1 MYNVYMLLPVSDQCS
16 DCPVHGRTRDRSI
29 GLNRFLYITES
40 IHFILT
46 FNKYLRIIMFV
57 FVLITLISKSEPEV
71 INCKDLA
78 IGQFVCQTPNVSNDT
93 QVHTYSCDIT
103 DLLHE

>member
-57 FVLITLISKSEPEV
+57 FILITLISKSEPEV

-93 QVHTYSCDIT
+93 QVHTFSCDIT
-103 DLLHE
+103 DMKT